1 MEVRCKK
8 ALFFLATTETKH
20 MRWRMP
26 PLRTEV
32 HIKVIYDE
40 SYDRR
45 KDDKDLLWRSGS
57 SET

>member
-1 MEVRCKK
+1 
-8 ALFFLATTETKH
+8 
-20 MRWRMP
+20 MRWRML

-45 KDDKDLLWRSGS
+45 KGDKDLLWRSGS